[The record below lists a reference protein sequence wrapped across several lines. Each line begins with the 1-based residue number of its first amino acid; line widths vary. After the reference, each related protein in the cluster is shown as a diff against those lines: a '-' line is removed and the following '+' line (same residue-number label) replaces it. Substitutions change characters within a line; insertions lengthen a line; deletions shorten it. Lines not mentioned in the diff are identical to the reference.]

1 MPLRFMRSCR
11 RGKPPTDV
19 RRLCRVRTSSPAPT
33 KSSRQAAQTRAT
45 DFFQRPPT
53 VATIFIPVEG
63 TLSARPQIA

>member
-1 MPLRFMRSCR
+1 MLPNVFPGELTIRELSVNSKKFLS
-11 RGKPPTDV
+11 
-19 RRLCRVRTSSPAPT
+19 LCLVLLFILI
-33 KSSRQAAQTRAT
+33 SRPQTRAT